1 MPRKRGGSL
10 LVAVN
15 RDFIFLDLEVRTM
28 NYLNMFIKLH
38 VSALLLKKEF
48 FLISNLHYILILFC
62 QIFTM

>member
-1 MPRKRGGSL
+1 MSWLRLSLLFSTLAVLRKRGGSL

-38 VSALLLKKEF
+38 VSALLLKKECF
-48 FLISNLHYILILFC
+48 
-62 QIFTM
+62 

>member
-28 NYLNMFIKLH
+28 NYLKFFIKLH
-38 VSALLLKKEF
+38 VSALLLKKECF
-48 FLISNLHYILILFC
+48 
-62 QIFTM
+62 